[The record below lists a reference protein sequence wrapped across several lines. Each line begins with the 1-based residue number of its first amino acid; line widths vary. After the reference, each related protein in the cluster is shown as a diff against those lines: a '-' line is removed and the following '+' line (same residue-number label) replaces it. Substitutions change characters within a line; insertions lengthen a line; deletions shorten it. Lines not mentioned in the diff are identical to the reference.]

1 MLKPV
6 ELQGAGLRLRPWE
19 NTPGDRRAA
28 LRGLTD
34 PDFRRWNTPV
44 ALVDDEEDVRA
55 WTHGRADGWRRGDM
69 ASFAVLEDTEIR
81 GHVSL
86 GVFDYGARSARVG
99 YWVLPEA
106 RDRGIASRALRTITG
121 WAFHDLGLHRLELR
135 HDIGNEASCRV
146 GLRCGYVPEGL
157 LRQARFDLGGVPHDV
172 HLHARLA
179 VDDPR
184 PDVPR

>member
-1 MLKPV
+1 MLRPV
-6 ELQGAGLRLRPWE
+6 ELQAPGLRLRPWE
-19 NTPGDRRAA
+19 DTPGDRRAA

-44 ALVDDEEDVRA
+44 ALVDDEEDVHL

-69 ASFAVLEDTEIR
+69 ASFAVLEDAEIR
-81 GHVSL
+81 GHVSVGL
-86 GVFDYGARSARVG
+86 IDHGDRSGRVG

-106 RDRGIASRALRTITG
+106 RDRGIASRALRAVTG
-121 WAFHDLGLHRLELR
+121 WAFRELGLHRLELR

-146 GLRCGYVPEGL
+146 GLRCGYAAEGVM
-157 LRQARFDLGGVPHDV
+157 RQARFDRGGTPRDV

-179 VDDPR
+179 VDEPR
-184 PDVPR
+184 